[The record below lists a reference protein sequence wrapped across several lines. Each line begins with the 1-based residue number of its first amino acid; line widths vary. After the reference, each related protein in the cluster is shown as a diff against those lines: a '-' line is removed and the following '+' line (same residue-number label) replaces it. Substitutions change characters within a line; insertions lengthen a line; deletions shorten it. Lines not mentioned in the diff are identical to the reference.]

1 MNNEEVYK
9 LIEETLG
16 LPPGSVNIESDNKNL
31 SGWDSLGHF
40 AILVALDGKYN
51 DVSISKPEITK
62 ATSLKEIIFILSRD
76 D

>member
-1 MNNEEVYK
+1 MKNEEVFN

-16 LPPGSVNIESDNKNL
+16 LPSGTINIESDNKNV

-51 DVSISKPEITK
+51 DVSINKPEITK
-62 ATSLKEIIFILSRD
+62 ATSLKEILAILSRD

>member
-16 LPPGSVNIESDNKNL
+16 LPSGSINIEYDNKNV

-40 AILVALDGKYN
+40 AILVALDGKYS
-51 DVSISKPEITK
+51 DVSIAKPEITK
-62 ATSLKEIIFILSRD
+62 ATSLKEILVILNQHG
-76 D
+76 